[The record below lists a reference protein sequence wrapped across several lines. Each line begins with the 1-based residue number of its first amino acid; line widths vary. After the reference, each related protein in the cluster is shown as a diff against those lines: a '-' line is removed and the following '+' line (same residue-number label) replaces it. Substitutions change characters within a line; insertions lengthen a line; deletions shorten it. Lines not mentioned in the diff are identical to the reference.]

1 MCVAA
6 NEMFR
11 LYPDHLVIAKDF
23 HNSMTDLRMI
33 AVLLLKEFFSSNIS
47 SSANFKN
54 NTKQIEAN
62 NKQ

>member
-23 HNSMTDLRMI
+23 HKSMTDLRMI
-33 AVLLLKEFFSSNIS
+33 AVLLLKESFSSNIS
-47 SSANFKN
+47 SPANFKN